1 MWDESIWYL
10 IFTFGWGI
18 PVRYSDGR
26 TGVKSVNGHSTM
38 HCEQLW
44 KKKKKRSQRY
54 SQSHTEKRSRLWDQN
69 TWQDL
74 TKRITAIFQ
83 AHGPIRASATRLTDV
98 QMHLSLRTS

>member
-44 KKKKKRSQRY
+44 KKKKRGLRGTARVTQR
-54 SQSHTEKRSRLWDQN
+54 R
-69 TWQDL
+69 DL
-74 TKRITAIFQ
+74 DSGTKT
-83 AHGPIRASATRLTDV
+83 HGKI
-98 QMHLSLRTS
+98 